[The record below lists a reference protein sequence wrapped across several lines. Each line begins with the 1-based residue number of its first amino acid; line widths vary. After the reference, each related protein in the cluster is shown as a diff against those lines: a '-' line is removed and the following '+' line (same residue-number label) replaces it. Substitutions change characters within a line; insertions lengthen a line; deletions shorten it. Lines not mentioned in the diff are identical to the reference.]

1 MKSYLS
7 ISIPSIVSGNNVHN
21 KKYNESDNAFAA
33 LESTATTVCENHQ
46 SEAAKI
52 ANNIDMESLDEFN
65 NNDAPEFKEG
75 IYCAFVRSVHFFLT
89 LVLPRKF

>member
-65 NNDAPEFKEG
+65 NNDAEFKEG
-75 IYCAFVRSVHFFLT
+75 MLLCICTFTTFFSYLGIA
-89 LVLPRKF
+89 